1 MSVVEQLRFQQTKP
15 LRPRPMLHWHQAN
28 PNLCRWLLL
37 RKDLLQEVH
46 RLITARKQ
54 PRIIDIFRQIGK
66 YMCSIITSVHRQ
78 ADMNGINNA
87 KQCAKDRKFLRIEKI
102 ESIHPQFGAAQ
113 KWCINELHG
122 ETLHPIGVI
131 GQSSLHAG
139 SELIHDRG
147 EFRQLR

>member
-1 MSVVEQLRFQQTKP
+1 MVEQLRFQQTKP

-28 PNLCRWLLL
+28 LNLCRWLLL
-37 RKDLLQEVH
+37 CKDLLQEVH

-66 YMCSIITSVHRQ
+66 YMRSIITSVHRQ

-87 KQCAKDRKFLRIEKI
+87 KQRAKDREFLRIEKI
-102 ESIHPQFGAAQ
+102 ESVHPQFGAAQ
-113 KWCINELHG
+113 LRG
-122 ETLHPIGVI
+122 EPLHPIGVI

-147 EFRQLR
+147 EFR

>member
-66 YMCSIITSVHRQ
+66 YMCSIITAVHRQ

-87 KQCAKDRKFLRIEKI
+87 KQRAKDRKFLRIEKI
-102 ESIHPQFGAAQ
+102 ESVHPQFGAAQ
-113 KWCINELHG
+113 KWCINELRG
-122 ETLHPIGVI
+122 EPLHPIGVI

>member
-15 LRPRPMLHWHQAN
+15 LRPRPMLDWHQAN
-28 PNLCRWLLL
+28 PNLRRWLLL

-66 YMCSIITSVHRQ
+66 YTRSIITAVHRQ

-87 KQCAKDRKFLRIEKI
+87 KQRAKDRKLLRIEKI
-102 ESIHPQFGAAQ
+102 ESVHPQFGAAQ
-113 KWCINELHG
+113 KWCINELRG
-122 ETLHPIGVI
+122 EPLHPIGVI

>member
-1 MSVVEQLRFQQTKP
+1 MSVAEQLCFQQTKP

-28 PNLCRWLLL
+28 PNLRRWLLL

-66 YMCSIITSVHRQ
+66 YMRSIITAVHRQ

-87 KQCAKDRKFLRIEKI
+87 KQRAKDRKFLRIEKI
-102 ESIHPQFGAAQ
+102 ESVHPQFGAAQ
-113 KWCINELHG
+113 KWCINELRG
-122 ETLHPIGVI
+122 EPLHPIGVI
-131 GQSSLHAG
+131 GQSPLHAG

-147 EFRQLR
+147 EFCQLR